1 MGTGGVLY
9 LRSNLFKF
17 FNILAIII
25 MVQLADILGLSV
37 AERIAMAEAIWDSI
51 KKEEVS
57 LSAAQLEELD
67 HRMSLHD
74 SGEMPFVSWNEVKA
88 ELRIRKQYQRATC
101 CASFRIWG
109 PI

>member
-1 MGTGGVLY
+1 
-9 LRSNLFKF
+9 
-17 FNILAIII
+17 
-25 MVQLADILGLSV
+25 MVQLADILGSSV
-37 AERIAMAEAIWDSI
+37 AE

-57 LSAAQLEELD
+57 LFAAQLEELD

>member
-1 MGTGGVLY
+1 
-9 LRSNLFKF
+9 
-17 FNILAIII
+17 

-57 LSAAQLEELD
+57 LSSAQLEELD

-74 SGEMPFVSWNEVKA
+74 NGEMPYVSWDEVKA
-88 ELRIRKQYQRATC
+88 ELRNRK
-101 CASFRIWG
+101 
-109 PI
+109 

>member
-1 MGTGGVLY
+1 M
-9 LRSNLFKF
+9 
-17 FNILAIII
+17 
-25 MVQLADILGLSV
+25 
-37 AERIAMAEAIWDSI
+37 
-51 KKEEVS
+51 EVS
-57 LSAAQLEELD
+57 LFAAQLEELD